1 MAEMAEW
8 EIVKI
13 VGSES
18 EASIVIGFLQS
29 SGIEAQAES
38 LHSSELPTEIGE
50 LASVNIRVPP
60 EQADDARAALNSRED
75 VATGDEGAMSGEPVA
90 DAGDV
95 GDAAYVDDTPGIGLA
110 PDPSL
115 DPGPPGPAPSLPLPG
130 EEPVER

>member
-1 MAEMAEW
+1 MAETAEW

-38 LHSSELPTEIGE
+38 LHASEFPAEIGE
-50 LASVNIRVPP
+50 LANVNIRVPA
-60 EQADDARAALNSRED
+60 EQADEARAALNSRED

-90 DAGDV
+90 DAADSE
-95 GDAAYVDDTPGIGLA
+95 PGA
-110 PDPSL
+110 
-115 DPGPPGPAPSLPLPG
+115 LPLGG

>member
-13 VGSES
+13 VGSEE
-18 EASIVIGFLQS
+18 EASIVIGFLQG

-38 LHSSELPTEIGE
+38 LHASEFPAEIGE

-60 EQADDARAALNSRED
+60 EKADEARAALNSRED
-75 VATGDEGAMSGEPVA
+75 VATGNEGAMSGEPLA
-90 DAGDV
+90 GSDAGLQ
-95 GDAAYVDDTPGIGLA
+95 TISEPGL
-110 PDPSL
+110 
-115 DPGPPGPAPSLPLPG
+115 G